1 MTTPQETAPVPAERD
16 ADLVP
21 TPLIDQA
28 VLALYQEGEKLLEYA
43 RGRTVASVEDAR
55 KATDDLAAI
64 AGYKKKLEE
73 ARKGYVGP
81 LNAHVAAINAAFKDF
96 GAPFVQADVILRQKV
111 QAYRAEQDRV
121 RLEEEKINRLRTEA
135 AQREMELKGE
145 LTEPVNLVPVS
156 QAPAKLYHG
165 LIGAVGTT
173 KTWQFEVEDF
183 TLLPPEYKLPD
194 NAKIGKA
201 VRVGVHIPGVRAW
214 QEETL
219 RVTPGKLS

>member
-1 MTTPQETAPVPAERD
+1 MTELQETA
-16 ADLVP
+16 
-21 TPLIDQA
+21 LIQVRPDVNPQIN
-28 VLALYQEGEKLLEYA
+28 ALYAEGEKLLHFAKA
-43 RGRTVASVEDAR
+43 RVITTVEDAR

-121 RLEEEKINRLRTEA
+121 RLEEEEINRLRTEA

-156 QAPAKLYHG
+156 ATPAKVYHG

-183 TLLPPEYKLPD
+183 TLLSNEYKLAD
-194 NAKIGKA
+194 TTKIRKVVTA
-201 VRVGVHIPGVRAW
+201 GVVIPGVRAW
-214 QEETL
+214 QEEAL
-219 RVTPGKLS
+219 RVTPDKGR